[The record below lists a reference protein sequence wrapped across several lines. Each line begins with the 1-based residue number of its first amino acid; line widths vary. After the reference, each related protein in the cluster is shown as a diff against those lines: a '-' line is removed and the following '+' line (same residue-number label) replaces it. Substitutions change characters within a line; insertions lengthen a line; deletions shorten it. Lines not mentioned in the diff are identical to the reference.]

1 MEKEL
6 FEFSSDQWRYADKYD
21 WKDAALIDQGAHG
34 VQIEVAVEGGVC
46 CQQEDDL

>member
-1 MEKEL
+1 MEKEV
-6 FEFSSDQWRYADKYD
+6 FEFSSDQGRHADEYD
-21 WKDAALIDQGAHG
+21 GKDAALIDQGTHG